1 MKFSLHALTSQNSA
15 LHCQTLWNGRHRCS
29 SVEGLM
35 AASLG
40 STTKCDHIWGWVK
53 TYYRTGLMWCC
64 TSINQSILGYD
75 AIVLTHSHVNIGMNM
90 IVYNM
95 YIYIYSYCYRYI
107 EIYVCDS
114 ICISEYRSANMIVFS
129 LHERLIQ
136 NEKIH
141 LRRCFTATAPR
152 FLSPSGWSSPFYGS
166 IFRGHGCHCAI
177 LSAQGWRW
185 SRCFNLHSR
194 PTRSCQPFERSGLW
208 HQLPSSNGGP
218 KWAIVEGK
226 NDDNL

>member
-53 TYYRTGLMWCC
+53 TYYRMGLMWCC

-90 IVYNM
+90 IVSNM
-95 YIYIYSYCYRYI
+95 CIYIYTHI
-107 EIYVCDS
+107 FTD
-114 ICISEYRSANMIVFS
+114 ISKFM
-129 LHERLIQ
+129 
-136 NEKIH
+136 
-141 LRRCFTATAPR
+141 
-152 FLSPSGWSSPFYGS
+152 
-166 IFRGHGCHCAI
+166 CAI
-177 LSAQGWRW
+177 VYVYRNIDQQTWFYSVSMSDW
-185 SRCFNLHSR
+185 FNMKKYICAGVS
-194 PTRSCQPFERSGLW
+194 QPLLRGSW
-208 HQLPSSNGGP
+208 VLPVGP
-218 KWAIVEGK
+218 PLFMGQYS
-226 NDDNL
+226 